1 MGINQTGISQ
11 FLVGDYFA
19 NPYPIY
25 RKLHEESP
33 VFWSEIAQAWIV
45 TTFNEVEKGL
55 GGDDFFNQSER
66 IAKASS
72 HLSPDQLENLSHA
85 ITNVSN
91 WIVFQDAPAHTR
103 LRRLVNKSFTP
114 RSVTAFEPN
123 IEKIVSDL
131 LDAAMSKDVFN
142 LVDDFS
148 FQLPAIVICELLG
161 IPLEKRWDLKRWADG
176 FADFTASAR
185 LTTEQAEHGE
195 TSKLPRA

>member
-1 MGINQTGISQ
+1 MAINQTGISQ

-91 WIVFQDAPAHTR
+91 WIVFQDAP
-103 LRRLVNKSFTP
+103 
-114 RSVTAFEPN
+114 
-123 IEKIVSDL
+123 
-131 LDAAMSKDVFN
+131 SKR
-142 LVDDFS
+142 
-148 FQLPAIVICELLG
+148 C
-161 IPLEKRWDLKRWADG
+161 
-176 FADFTASAR
+176 
-185 LTTEQAEHGE
+185 
-195 TSKLPRA
+195 